1 MLRVNEELLQNGN
14 DKAVFNFDLMTAFEV
29 TVRLSNS
36 FSQEVTPQV
45 TPQDIPKV
53 KALIECMN
61 NGEDFM
67 REELQEILKL
77 KDRENFRLNYLKPAL
92 DESLIEM
99 TIPDKPTSKLQRYKL
114 TYKGKRLIDAIFKK

>member
-1 MLRVNEELLQNGN
+1 
-14 DKAVFNFDLMTAFEV
+14 MTAFEV

-45 TPQDIPKV
+45 TPQV

-99 TIPDKPTSKLQRYKL
+99 TIPDKPNSRLQKYRL
-114 TYKGKRLIDAIFKK
+114 TNKGRQWLGQHDDG